1 MRYFIIRNRFKQDRT
16 PSGGWSRRTYDHER
30 EAMSAFEYGNA
41 TSPDTL
47 RFFSAR
53 ATRSYTKAG
62 YMVTRAV
69 LPVGW
74 NAGTRMVED
83 YTLVEIPREAF
94 GARGPH
100 SRRGPIR
107 RAPHR
112 RRARARDVRDG
123 VRRVRPLRDVRLRH
137 RRAPLRGLAAG
148 VA

>member
-16 PSGGWSRRTYDHER
+16 PSGRWSRKTYDHER

-53 ATRSYTKAG
+53 ATRGYTKAG

-74 NAGTRMVED
+74 NAATRMVED

-94 GARGPH
+94 GTREALIVDAARSATLRVDGGREVVTFATACDGSGH
-100 SRRGPIR
+100 CETCEYDVAARRFVG
-107 RAPHR
+107 
-112 RRARARDVRDG
+112 
-123 VRRVRPLRDVRLRH
+123 
-137 RRAPLRGLAAG
+137 
-148 VA
+148 

>member
-16 PSGGWSRRTYDHER
+16 TSGRWSRKTYDHER

-53 ATRSYTKAG
+53 ATRGYTKAG

-69 LPVGW
+69 LPVAWG
-74 NAGTRMVED
+74 NRTRMVED

-94 GARGPH
+94 GIREALIVDAAR
-100 SRRGPIR
+100 S
-107 RAPHR
+107 A
-112 RRARARDVRDG
+112 VLKVDG
-123 VRRVRPLRDVRLRH
+123 GREIVTF
-137 RRAPLRGLAAG
+137 AAAG
-148 VA
+148 DESGHCETCEYDVAARRFVG

>member
-16 PSGGWSRRTYDHER
+16 PSGRWSRRTYDHEC

-53 ATRSYTKAG
+53 ATRGYTKAG

-74 NAGTRMVED
+74 NAATRMVEE
-83 YTLVEIPREAF
+83 YTVVEIPREAF
-94 GARGPH
+94 GTREALIVDAARSAVLKTDGGRKLVTFATACDESGH
-100 SRRGPIR
+100 CETCDYDIAARRFVG
-107 RAPHR
+107 
-112 RRARARDVRDG
+112 
-123 VRRVRPLRDVRLRH
+123 
-137 RRAPLRGLAAG
+137 
-148 VA
+148 